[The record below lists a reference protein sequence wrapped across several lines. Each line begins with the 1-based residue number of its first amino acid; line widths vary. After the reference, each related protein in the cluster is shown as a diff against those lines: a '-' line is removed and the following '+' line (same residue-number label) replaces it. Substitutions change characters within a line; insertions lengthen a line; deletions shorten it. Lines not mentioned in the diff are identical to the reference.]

1 MKGQFTLG
9 QSLVTGFRLST
20 KVEYRSW
27 TKTGLAM
34 AESEMAESE
43 MAESASELTSTAK
56 EVAQIYAP
64 HINSGQF
71 ITADVRRHS

>member
-27 TKTGLAM
+27 TKTGLA
-34 AESEMAESE
+34 MAESE